1 MTVPDIFLLML
12 PFLLIIVGE
21 IMNPRGIGIA
31 FYLLAAFT
39 SWMTVAY
46 PQLSTATSTSSTEYT
61 TGILYL
67 VIGMVGVVL
76 AVITAI
82 SIETE
87 GGKK

>member
-21 IMNPRGIGIA
+21 IMNPRGVGIA
-31 FYLLAAFT
+31 FYLMAAFA

-61 TGILYL
+61 VGMLYL
-67 VIGMVGVVL
+67 VIGIVGVVL
-76 AVITAI
+76 AVVTAI